1 MALVRGRVRV
11 RVRLLEKD
19 CIAVVVAFV
28 FVVLA
33 SAFGTEGF
41 QLQGLRTG
49 RRPRFLTAKRSKEY
63 LQSLVESVGLNP
75 VNNLP
80 VVPGEHEKSNS
91 KSRKVAKKAP
101 DDKKRSKP
109 QPSYRAN
116 QSGRGGL
123 SVGCDVR
130 RVTGDV
136 QLEYARN
143 GSSVLRAFI
152 DPDLLRTIRDDLNAY
167 SEKKELEAWRQKV
180 EVGSNDPKLANACET
195 IRDCKQQLNKL
206 NIGIDNLPFLQ
217 YFNTWREVASVKDLC
232 YALGQTASVLLD
244 VPEVRLYQDALF
256 SKRPADGPT
265 PWHTDARMAPFDTT
279 NILTFWIPLQDV
291 PQDGTALIFV
301 PKSHNDFALPFWNE
315 FDGPEYSR
323 LERRYKDKTIHYMPM
338 NVGDVTVHSGWT
350 LHCADGNDSNES
362 RNALAISIVDARA
375 EIRETALDFSPSNGG
390 GYGDNEDQWSYREWV
405 SQVPVRKPFG
415 MHPLVPIIWP
425 VK

>member
-1 MALVRGRVRV
+1 MALVLKKHWILV
-11 RVRLLEKD
+11 
-19 CIAVVVAFV
+19 V
-28 FVVLA
+28 FVLLA
-33 SAFGTEGF
+33 FAVGTGGYP
-41 QLQGLRTG
+41 LQGLRTG
-49 RRPRFLTAKRSKEY
+49 LRVRSLPLKAKRSKEE
-63 LQSLVESVGLNP
+63 LNSLVESVGLNP
-75 VNNLP
+75 VNKNSP
-80 VVPGEHEKSNS
+80 VVPVPEEVSNS
-91 KSRKVAKKAP
+91 KNRKSAKKVP
-101 DDKKRSKP
+101 DNQNS
-109 QPSYRAN
+109 QPKQNYRTN

-123 SVGCDVR
+123 SADAR
-130 RVTGDV
+130 RVTVNV

-152 DPDLLRTIRDDLNAY
+152 DPELIRTIRDDLNAY

-180 EVGSNDPKLANACET
+180 EVGSNDPKLAKACRT

-217 YFNTWREVASVKDLC
+217 YFNTWRDVASVKELC
-232 YALGQTASVLLD
+232 YALGHTASVLLD

-265 PWHTDARMAPFDTT
+265 PWHTDARMAPFDTA
-279 NILTFWIPLQDV
+279 NILTFWIPLQDI
-291 PQDGTALIFV
+291 PKDGTALIFV

-315 FDGPEYSR
+315 FDGHEYSR
-323 LERRYKDKTIHYMPM
+323 LERRYKDKTVHYMPM
-338 NVGDVTVHSGWT
+338 SVGDVTIHSGWT
-350 LHCADGNDSNES
+350 LHCADGNDSTEC
-362 RNALAISIVDARA
+362 RHALAISIVDARA

-415 MHPLVPIIWP
+415 THQLVPIIWP